1 MQVTNTLELSAV
13 VWREDRIYVALCP
26 ELDVASQGKS
36 VEEALRN
43 LKEALELYLE
53 DEDVEKPSKAE
64 APMVTM
70 VKVDVS
76 GGWVSM
82 KAKEELLERIV
93 VDPKVMVGKPVI
105 RGTRITVKLVLTLL
119 AQGLNVEKILKDYP
133 HLTRDDVAAVLLY
146 AAKD

>member
-13 VWREDRIYVALCP
+13 VRKEDGLYVALCP

-53 DEDVEKPSKAE
+53 DEDVEKPSKVE
-64 APMVTM
+64 APIVTI

-76 GGWVSM
+76 GS
-82 KAKEELLERIV
+82 
-93 VDPKVMVGKPVI
+93 
-105 RGTRITVKLVLTLL
+105 TRRL
-119 AQGLNVEKILKDYP
+119 
-133 HLTRDDVAAVLLY
+133 RS
-146 AAKD
+146 